1 MLAERKIDSLD
12 THLEQFKLNNRTAQN
27 DLQNLLKEYG
37 QLLDDYKDLKSQF
50 EAKSATALPK
60 TTPVVKLPSAKRGNP
75 YVLVL
80 VDGDGYIFNDEL
92 IRDKEEGG
100 MRAARMLNEAVE
112 KYLHQSVP
120 DARGARVVVR
130 VYADLTNL
138 SKQLAKSKLAG
149 LEKRSLAPFSAA
161 FTRAISMFDFVDA
174 LDEEGT
180 KIKIRE
186 QFKVASEDDACSHIL
201 YAACHDTSYLSQLV
215 PLSGVREKVT
225 LVQGAGWSPEFH
237 QFNLNVTH
245 FPTVFRWL
253 DLPAA
258 VPNAKGSR
266 ANGTVPAQPKATQK
280 KGPQPP
286 LSKNHAA
293 DSWRN
298 DPTGRG
304 SSLLEGDRASG
315 ITNGFDA
322 RSAVSSN
329 SKAPSSKKSAT
340 VPCRFFQKGFCR
352 FGDKCDFLHA
362 AAASFQPKRK
372 EPAPSTNSVPDR
384 SRISELLPSSTA
396 SGTIPL
402 NKYSQRLDTYMRPP
416 SQQEWSIY
424 NARFHKQKPCNNFHL
439 KRSCSVFACPYDH
452 HELESESRYVLEY
465 VLKSS
470 PCPDRSEC
478 RAGDCFYG
486 HVCQKDGCQGKVKGC
501 KMKADLHAI
510 DPVMVSMV
518 PAEGEEELVHGME
531 EMSFGIEE
539 GVEMPDES
547 NGYHW

>member
-12 THLEQFKLNNRTAQN
+12 THLEQFKLNNETAQN

-37 QLLDDYKDLKSQF
+37 QLLDDYKDLKKKF
-50 EAKSATALPK
+50 ETKSATPVAK
-60 TTPVVKLPSAKRGNP
+60 TSPVVKLPAAKQRNP

-80 VDGDGYIFNDEL
+80 VDGDGYIFNDEF

-112 KYLHQSVP
+112 KYLYQSVLEAR
-120 DARGARVVVR
+120 DARIVVR

-138 SKQLAKSKLAG
+138 SKQLARSRLAG
-149 LEKRSLAPFSAA
+149 LEKRSLASFSAA
-161 FTRAISMFDFVDA
+161 FTRAISLFDFVDA

-237 QFNLNVTH
+237 QFNLNVTQ

-258 VPNAKGSR
+258 VPNAKGPQS
-266 ANGTVPAQPKATQK
+266 NGTAPAQPKATQK
-280 KGPQPP
+280 QGPQP
-286 LSKNHAA
+286 SKKHTA
-293 DSWRN
+293 DSWRH
-298 DPTGRG
+298 DSTGRG
-304 SSLLEGDRASG
+304 GSFFEGDRASST
-315 ITNGFDA
+315 TNGFDTN
-322 RSAVSSN
+322 SVESSSN
-329 SKAPSSKKSAT
+329 KASGSQKSAKL
-340 VPCRFFQKGFCR
+340 PCRFFQKGFCR
-352 FGDKCDFLHA
+352 FGEQCNYQHA
-362 AAASFQPKRK
+362 AGVPSQPKK
-372 EPAPSTNSVPDR
+372 KDPTPTNIADR

-396 SGTIPL
+396 PGLIPL
-402 NKYSQRLDTYMRPP
+402 NKHSQRLDPFMRLP
-416 SQQEWSIY
+416 SQKEWAIY
-424 NARFHKQKPCNNFHL
+424 NERFHKQKPCNNFHL
-439 KRSCSVFACPYDH
+439 KRRCSTFACPYDH
-452 HELESESRYVLEY
+452 HELEPESRYVLEY

-470 PCPDRSEC
+470 SCPDKSEC
-478 RAGDCFYG
+478 RAGDCFLG
-486 HVCQKDGCQGKVKGC
+486 HICQKDGCQGKGKGC
-501 KMKADLHAI
+501 KMKADLHAV
-510 DPVMVSMV
+510 DPVMVSLV

-531 EMSFGIEE
+531 EMDFGIDE
-539 GVEMPDES
+539 GVEMPDDS
-547 NGYHW
+547 NGYFW